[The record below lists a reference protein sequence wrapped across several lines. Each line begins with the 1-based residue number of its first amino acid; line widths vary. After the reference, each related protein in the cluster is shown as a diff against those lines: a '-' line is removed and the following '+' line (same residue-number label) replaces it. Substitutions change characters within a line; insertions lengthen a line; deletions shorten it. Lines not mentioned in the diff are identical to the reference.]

1 MYIKDM
7 KVFFSRVKYQH
18 IQIMFLISFL
28 NWKIIQWNQLVAPW
42 TSPRLISLS
51 LYPAHVSR
59 FSVVNTPTG
68 WGAGGLGSFMTWWT
82 QDMMTSGS
90 RMFPTKSRS
99 IHYFVS
105 ILLPLLWRSRM
116 DKTPLACKDVR
127 SKSCFIHVLN
137 LTVLFTCIMLYNIA
151 INYIVILKFK
161 DTCILYTGT
170 GILCIWIINFWHII
184 DTTTSIWKN

>member
-7 KVFFSRVKYQH
+7 KAFFSTVNYQH

-28 NWKIIQWNQLVAPW
+28 NWKIIQWNQSVAPW

-59 FSVVNTPTG
+59 FTVVNTPTG

-99 IHYFVS
+99 IHYS
-105 ILLPLLWRSRM
+105 MPQILYPFYFHFCGAAEWT
-116 DKTPLACKDVR
+116 KNPLACKDVR

-137 LTVLFTCIMLYNIA
+137 LTVLFTCIM
-151 INYIVILKFK
+151 
-161 DTCILYTGT
+161 
-170 GILCIWIINFWHII
+170 
-184 DTTTSIWKN
+184 

>member
-7 KVFFSRVKYQH
+7 KAFFSTVNYQH

-28 NWKIIQWNQLVAPW
+28 NWKIIQWNQSVAPW

-116 DKTPLACKDVR
+116 DKKSFGLQRC
-127 SKSCFIHVLN
+127 SKSCFKHVLN
-137 LTVLFTCIMLYNIA
+137 LTVLFTCIM
-151 INYIVILKFK
+151 
-161 DTCILYTGT
+161 
-170 GILCIWIINFWHII
+170 
-184 DTTTSIWKN
+184 